1 MEKSN
6 ENSKSQKRKK
16 SKEKVKG
23 KVKEKVKGK
32 VKGRVKSPGS
42 QSKPLSGKLDWVGL
56 ATGRGPVNCQ
66 YSILIEASVKK
77 NAPGAEN
84 NFCMIENYVLF

>member
-1 MEKSN
+1 MRWFLHLDVVSDTDGFP
-6 ENSKSQKRKK
+6 
-16 SKEKVKG
+16 VHLG
-23 KVKEKVKGK
+23 V
-32 VKGRVKSPGS
+32 PG
-42 QSKPLSGKLDWVGL
+42 LGWIGDREG
-56 ATGRGPVNCQ
+56 ACQ